1 MPAFANGGNHT
12 RGHSRTSTSQKL
24 PLHPTPINGGPRL
37 NGSIQ
42 LESETKQHVHSHS
55 LHTHT
60 AHDHEKTH
68 LEHSRSR
75 SQLPTPTLPP
85 TNMENTRPKGMRRIS
100 VGLPTHLKLERSN
113 YGYQPAAKP
122 TYATSSEGRK
132 RLVGTRNLHCHEA
145 DFYRRTWFTA
155 SEMTASIL
163 ILTPYIIIQ
172 ITNNLYSG
180 SHPVK
185 DAEAK
190 TGLHDQLENSRTA
203 IPHLLP
209 ACALTSGTLLL
220 MGITDKI
227 RRVLVEQ
234 DEQKAAVP
242 GHKRTSSFT
251 GLQVGSI
258 TASRVRQVTSRLLG
272 VGLPFY
278 AAIKLGSNRVGVF
291 MLAALVT
298 EITNTDN
305 EPRDLLTK
313 SGVKRLF
320 SSRLWTL
327 TAMLFQLMCDIS
339 GLTNTLTTSQI
350 LSGYLALSIC
360 VFALPPPFPTV
371 TAKKSYVSS
380 PVEPPPSSGSNILTT
395 VKEIPSA
402 AQQILPRDTKVSP
415 LVHTTEDVDLTLI
428 VGAALGILTS
438 LIYFFMIPT
447 ASKFSSVILIGGFSA
462 VLTTALA
469 LTTAQPQ
476 SLRQSKG
483 VGSALGCLLS
493 SSLLTI
499 VGHASWIYFVYQ
511 ASVIIVSLG
520 AVVYDTHKS
529 VSIPSHH
536 HPHTQSH
543 GHSHQH
549 SEQKASDHH
558 GQPSRIS
565 RYLLGRVQ
573 GWPLLHSILV
583 EKDSRR
589 IFYFMM

>member
-1 MPAFANGGNHT
+1 M
-12 RGHSRTSTSQKL
+12 SQRL
-24 PLHPTPINGGPRL
+24 PLQPTLINGGPHL

-42 LESETKQHVHSHS
+42 LESEPKQHVHSHS
-55 LHTHT
+55 LHAHP

-85 TNMENTRPKGMRRIS
+85 TNMENTRPKGIRRIS

-132 RLVGTRNLHCHEA
+132 RFVRRQDLRCHEA
-145 DFYRRTWFTA
+145 NFYRRTWFTA
-155 SEMTASIL
+155 SEMTASVL

-172 ITNNLYSG
+172 VTNNLDSTSQRINNAVAG
-180 SHPVK
+180 
-185 DAEAK
+185 
-190 TGLHDQLENSRTA
+190 TGLHGHSANSGAA

-220 MGITDKI
+220 MGVTDKI
-227 RRVLVEQ
+227 RRLLAGQ
-234 DEQKAAVP
+234 DEQKAAAP

-251 GLQVGSI
+251 GLQVGSM
-258 TASRVRQVTSRLLG
+258 TALRVRQVTGRLLG

-278 AAIKLGSNRVGVF
+278 AAIQLGSDRVGLF

-298 EITNTDN
+298 EIANTDN

-327 TAMLFQLMCDIS
+327 TALLFQFMCDIS
-339 GLTNTLTTSQI
+339 GLTNTLTSSQI
-350 LSGYLALSIC
+350 LLGYLALSVC

-371 TAKKSYVSS
+371 TVKKSYVSS
-380 PVEPPPSSGSNILTT
+380 PVEPPPSSGSNVLTT
-395 VKEIPSA
+395 LKEIPSA
-402 AQQILPRDTKVSP
+402 AQQILPRETKVSP
-415 LVHTTEDVDLTLI
+415 LVHTAEDVDFTLI
-428 VGAALGILTS
+428 VGVALGILTS
-438 LIYFFMIPT
+438 FIYFFMIPT
-447 ASKFSSVILIGGFSA
+447 TSKLSSFSLIGGVSTVF
-462 VLTTALA
+462 TTALA

-483 VGSALGCLLS
+483 VGSAFGCLLS
-493 SSLLTI
+493 SCLLTI
-499 VGHASWIYFVYQ
+499 FGHASWIYLVYQ
-511 ASVIIVSLG
+511 ASVISVSFG
-520 AVVYDTHKS
+520 AVVYDTSKS

-549 SEQKASDHH
+549 SEQKAPDHH
-558 GQPSRIS
+558 GQPSKIS
-565 RYLLGRVQ
+565 RYLLERVQ

>member
-1 MPAFANGGNHT
+1 MRADLWN
-12 RGHSRTSTSQKL
+12 L
-24 PLHPTPINGGPRL
+24 
-37 NGSIQ
+37 
-42 LESETKQHVHSHS
+42 
-55 LHTHT
+55 T
-60 AHDHEKTH
+60 AHG
-68 LEHSRSR
+68 
-75 SQLPTPTLPP
+75 SQ
-85 TNMENTRPKGMRRIS
+85 RRGF
-100 VGLPTHLKLERSN
+100 VGR
-113 YGYQPAAKP
+113 
-122 TYATSSEGRK
+122 
-132 RLVGTRNLHCHEA
+132 
-145 DFYRRTWFTA
+145 
-155 SEMTASIL
+155 
-163 ILTPYIIIQ
+163 
-172 ITNNLYSG
+172 
-180 SHPVK
+180 
-185 DAEAK
+185 
-190 TGLHDQLENSRTA
+190 
-203 IPHLLP
+203 
-209 ACALTSGTLLL
+209 
-220 MGITDKI
+220 
-227 RRVLVEQ
+227 

-258 TASRVRQVTSRLLG
+258 TALRVRQVTGRLLG

-278 AAIKLGSNRVGVF
+278 AAIQLGSDRVGLF
-291 MLAALVT
+291 MLAVLVT
-298 EITNTDN
+298 EIANTDN

-320 SSRLWTL
+320 NSRLWTL
-327 TAMLFQLMCDIS
+327 TAMLFQLVCDIS

-350 LSGYLALSIC
+350 LLGYLSLSVC

-371 TAKKSYVSS
+371 TAKKAYASS

-395 VKEIPSA
+395 LKEVPSA
-402 AQQILPRDTKVSP
+402 AQQILPQVTKVSP
-415 LVHTTEDVDLTLI
+415 LVHTAEDVDLTLI
-428 VGAALGILTS
+428 VGTVLGILTS
-438 LIYFFMIPT
+438 LIYLFVIPT
-447 ASKFSSVILIGGFSA
+447 ASKFSSFSLIGGVSA
-462 VLTTALA
+462 VFTTALA

-483 VGSALGCLLS
+483 VGLVLGCLLS
-493 SSLLTI
+493 TFLLTI
-499 VGHASWIYFVYQ
+499 VGHASWTYLVYQ
-511 ASVIIVSLG
+511 ASVISVSFG

-565 RYLLGRVQ
+565 RYLLERVQ